1 MIVGGMTALMENLQF
16 PQAARGRVNME
27 RVVLQA
33 LIGESGEVLDLV
45 LLQSADCSLAQ
56 AAIYAVNQTEFTPA
70 TLDHKTIAT
79 TMNIPI
85 LFRQ

>member
-1 MIVGGMTALMENLQF
+1 MPKSSRCRKTSTSYLI
-16 PQAARGRVNME
+16 
-27 RVVLQA
+27 QA
-33 LIGESGEVLDLV
+33 LIGENGEVLDLV
-45 LLQSADCSLAQ
+45 LLQSAVCSLAQ

-85 LFRQ
+85 LFR